1 MIALK
6 DLAKK
11 YFNAFSAK
19 DISGVRGTLAATVTL
34 RDWEISQQGVDDVL
48 AATAAIF
55 ASCSTIDVVVTAL
68 YAESSTVLAE
78 LEISFDGGEPLRV
91 LDVLE
96 FNDAG
101 QISSIRAFKG

>member
-1 MIALK
+1 MTALK

-11 YFNAFSAK
+11 YFDAFSAR
-19 DISGVRGTLAATVTL
+19 DISGVGGALAANVTL
-34 RDWEISQQGVDDVL
+34 RDWEISKQGIDDVL

-55 ASCSTIDVVVTAL
+55 ASCRTIDVVVTAL
-68 YAESSTVLAE
+68 YEESGSVLAE

-96 FNDAG
+96 FDDVG
-101 QISSIRAFKG
+101 LISSIRAFKG

>member
-1 MIALK
+1 VTSLK
-6 DLAKK
+6 DLAQK
-11 YFNAFSAK
+11 YFNAFSAR
-19 DISGVRGTLAATVTL
+19 DSSGVRGALAANVTL
-34 RDWEISQQGVDDVL
+34 RDWEISQQGIDNVL

-55 ASCSTIDVVVTAL
+55 ASCNTINVVVIAL
-68 YAESSTVLAE
+68 YAESGTVLAE

-101 QISSIRAFKG
+101 LISAIRAFKG